1 MEKKKEEPIKG
12 EEKKEEPTLQSVLA
26 ELTKYREENE
36 KLVKDNKELV
46 ALIMKGGKSEGI
58 KEEEPKEEPK
68 RGEFADKVFGE
79 LNKIRI

>member
-1 MEKKKEEPIKG
+1 MEKKKDEPFKD
-12 EEKKEEPTLQSVLA
+12 EEKKEEPTLQSILA

-36 KLVKDNKELV
+36 KLVNDNKELV

-68 RGEFADKVFGE
+68 RSEFADKVFGE